1 MPDAT
6 NRSRAKALVRYF
18 NNQFGRKYRYSNMDY
33 PAVVFVAELLEKG
46 GEKTTVSGI
55 QKALMILLTSG
66 KDDLNLEDTFKLAF
80 EMVGTPTPAP
90 KDMTAYLVDQYLPQI
105 VDDVI
110 KLVQEKTRPLKREIS
125 FEYKGKPINVGLA
138 HEQFETVSIL
148 IQAQEPVMLVG
159 PAGTGKNHLV
169 KQVADAL
176 EMDFYFTNSVT
187 QEYKLTGFID
197 AGGRYHET
205 EFYKAFTKGGIFML
219 DEVDA
224 SIPEALIIMNA
235 ALANRYFPFPCGH
248 REAHPDFR
256 VVAAGNTYGS
266 GGDEIYVRNQLDGA
280 TLNRFAVVYV
290 DYSPAIEQGLTE
302 DQELLQFIRAFRQAC
317 VKSDI
322 QRVVSYRDIT
332 RIEKLRHSP
341 LSLETVMEIS
351 LLKGIG
357 TDELRSVK
365 TNMGQLPVSNKYLRA
380 I

>member
-1 MPDAT
+1 
-6 NRSRAKALVRYF
+6 
-18 NNQFGRKYRYSNMDY
+18 MDY

-290 DYSPAIEQGLTE
+290 DYSFAIEQGLTE